1 MKYITV
7 FITVPDE
14 KTSQKIIK
22 KLLCE
27 KLVSCVSV
35 VSDLKSVYRWKGKIC
50 SSKEKLLICKSIKNN
65 FKEIVKSVKSVHPYE
80 VPEIVS
86 LDISAGST
94 EYLEWISNTTLRR

>member
-14 KTSQKIIK
+14 KTSEKIIK

-50 SSKEKLLICKSIKNN
+50 RANEKLLICKSVKNN
-65 FKEIVKSVKSVHPYE
+65 FKEVVKSVKSVHPYE

-86 LDISAGST
+86 VDISDGST
-94 EYLEWISNTTLRR
+94 DYLKWISNTILRR